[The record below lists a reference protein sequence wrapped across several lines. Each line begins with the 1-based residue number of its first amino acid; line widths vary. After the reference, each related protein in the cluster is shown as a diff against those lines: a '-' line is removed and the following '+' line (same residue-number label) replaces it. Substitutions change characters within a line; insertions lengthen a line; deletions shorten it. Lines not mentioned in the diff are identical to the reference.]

1 MIRPVESK
9 NPIRSQISSV
19 ILWSRNLD
27 KSAEQYSRLFN
38 LSREQQERFGHLHI
52 LHLPNGTDV
61 MIDSNGMDNVPIPD
75 KAPPL
80 CFVPADDIDEAAAL
94 IENLGFQIIYGGI
107 IRNEFVSFFNMRD
120 DDFNVI
126 TVCQNHK

>member
-1 MIRPVESK
+1 M
-9 NPIRSQISSV
+9 
-19 ILWSRNLD
+19 
-27 KSAEQYSRLFN
+27 
-38 LSREQQERFGHLHI
+38 HI

-94 IENLGFQIIYGGI
+94 IESLGFQIIYGGI

>member
-1 MIRPVESK
+1 MINPVESK
-9 NPIRSQISSV
+9 NPIQSKISSV

-27 KSAEQYSRLFN
+27 KSAEQYSSLFN
-38 LSREQQERFGHLHI
+38 LSSEQQERFGHLHI
-52 LHLPNGTDV
+52 LHLSNGTDIL
-61 MIDSNGMDNVPIPD
+61 IDSNGMDNAPIPD

-80 CFVPADDIDEAAAL
+80 CFVPADDIDEAAVL
-94 IENLGFQIIYGGI
+94 IESLGFQIIYGGI